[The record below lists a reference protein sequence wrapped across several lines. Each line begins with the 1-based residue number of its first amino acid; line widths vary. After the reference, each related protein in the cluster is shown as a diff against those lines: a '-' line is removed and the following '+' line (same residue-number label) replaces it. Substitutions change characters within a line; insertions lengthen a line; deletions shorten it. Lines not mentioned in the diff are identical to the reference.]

1 MNYEETV
8 DYLLNIPKF
17 TGKHTVPD
25 TRAFYK
31 KLFPDTSEMKI
42 IHVAGTNGKGSV
54 CAYLRSILRE
64 MGYTVGIFTSPHL
77 VRINERIRYE
87 ESDITDD
94 EVIKCFEAVKSHLK
108 PGGYHPSF
116 FEYFFFM
123 AMFYFMDKKPDY
135 IILETGLGGKLD
147 ATNVI
152 EDPVINIITRI
163 GYDHMM
169 YLGDTLELIAGEK
182 AGILRKGVPVV
193 YDALVPE
200 AEAVI
205 RKIATELS
213 CPAFPVTGA
222 DFSLI
227 EVMNKSID
235 FSYVSRYYSSVRLT
249 MGTVALYQM
258 ENASVAI
265 RAAEAMFDKESLTEE
280 VIKKAVLKTHWKAR
294 MDEVLPGVFVD
305 GAHNEDGIRAF
316 VESVAANH
324 CGGKRHLI
332 FGAVKDKEYDKMA
345 DDIVRSD
352 LFDSIDVVSIDNSRA
367 VDATSLAKLFRER
380 GFGEVGV
387 YDSVSKAYKEVKNRV
402 RKDDVIYI
410 AGSLYL
416 AGEILDYLKL

>member
-1 MNYEETV
+1 
-8 DYLLNIPKF
+8 
-17 TGKHTVPD
+17 
-25 TRAFYK
+25 
-31 KLFPDTSEMKI
+31 
-42 IHVAGTNGKGSV
+42 
-54 CAYLRSILRE
+54 
-64 MGYTVGIFTSPHL
+64 
-77 VRINERIRYE
+77 
-87 ESDITDD
+87 
-94 EVIKCFEAVKSHLK
+94 
-108 PGGYHPSF
+108 
-116 FEYFFFM
+116 
-123 AMFYFMDKKPDY
+123 
-135 IILETGLGGKLD
+135 
-147 ATNVI
+147 
-152 EDPVINIITRI
+152 
-163 GYDHMM
+163 
-169 YLGDTLELIAGEK
+169 
-182 AGILRKGVPVV
+182 
-193 YDALVPE
+193 
-200 AEAVI
+200 
-205 RKIATELS
+205 
-213 CPAFPVTGA
+213 
-222 DFSLI
+222 
-227 EVMNKSID
+227 
-235 FSYVSRYYSSVRLT
+235 

-265 RAAEAMFDKESLTEE
+265 RAAEAMFDKESLIED

-324 CGGKRHLI
+324 CSGKRHLI

-352 LFDSIDVVSIDNSRA
+352 LFDSIDVVSIDNTRA